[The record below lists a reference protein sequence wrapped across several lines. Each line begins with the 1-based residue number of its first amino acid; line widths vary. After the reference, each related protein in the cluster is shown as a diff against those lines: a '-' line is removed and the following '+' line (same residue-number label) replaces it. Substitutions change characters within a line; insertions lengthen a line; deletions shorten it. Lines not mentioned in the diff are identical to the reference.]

1 MGGRDSMAPR
11 HRRSLEGN
19 APPECLSAIEIWFG
33 HSGRVLARIA
43 TERGAAMIVVGG
55 KRHALL
61 DRWFA
66 GSTALDTVRTAKVPT
81 FVATMSVTEIRRVLV
96 AVDFSAA
103 ARRTIEAACHIAEL
117 VGAELRVLHAF
128 EPVTS
133 AALVPTPFESA
144 DSSAAAAVAL
154 EQAMPPEVVSERD
167 VERVVRPG
175 WARQVIAQEVAEWD
189 AQLVVV
195 GSHRKD

>member
-66 GSTALDTVRTAKVPT
+66 GSTALDTV
-81 FVATMSVTEIRRVLV
+81 RRVLV